1 MNADLPSS
9 RFKAILFDLDGTVY
23 AGEKE
28 VLGASDFIK
37 KCLAHNIRCLYVTN
51 RANRIP
57 EIVRDQLLSYGIPCR
72 TQDVVTTALA
82 AARYIRSGSAYIIGE
97 SGLETALRQQ
107 GITLTDQSPD
117 YVVVSIDRQFSYDKL
132 AKATELIYRGS
143 KFIATNRDAKLK
155 LEGHFVPGTGAI
167 VAAIQTAT
175 GITPLVLGKPER
187 PLIDMALEICGCTPD
202 ETLLI
207 GDNLATDIG
216 AGIKAGIDTVL
227 LLTGVSSRSDII
239 AGEIVPTYIA
249 EDFAELD
256 TIVFG

>member
-28 VLGASDFIK
+28 VHGASDFIK
-37 KCLAHNIRCLYVTN
+37 KCLAQNIRCLYVTN

-57 EIVRDQLLSYGIPCR
+57 EVVRDQLLSYGIPCQ
-72 TQDVVTTALA
+72 TQDVVTTALV

-107 GITLTDQSPD
+107 GIAITDQSPD
-117 YVVVSIDRQFSYDKL
+117 YVVVSIDRQFTYDKL
-132 AKATELIYRGS
+132 AKAVELIYRGA

-167 VAAIQTAT
+167 VAAVQTAT
-175 GITPLVLGKPER
+175 GIAPLVLGKPER
-187 PLIDMALEICGCTPD
+187 PLIDMALEICGCSPE

-216 AGIKAGIDTVL
+216 AGKNAGIDTVL
-227 LLTGVSSRSDII
+227 LLTGVSSRTDI
-239 AGEIVPTYIA
+239 GTDEIVPTYIA

-256 TIVFG
+256 AIVFG